1 MNRMKIRYLSGILL
15 LAAALFVTS
24 CDEEDVYSIRT
35 GEIIS
40 EITTGTA
47 SVTAIS
53 AEVSGTVKDLTLVS
67 PSSYEV
73 GAFYGTSADPTTTGS
88 KKSGSV
94 DENGNVVTTITGL
107 TTGTS
112 YYYATYV
119 TLQNKVTKF
128 GDIKSFVATNT
139 EVTTRDATDITSS
152 KAVFSA
158 DITGTDGL
166 ESFETG
172 VKLSFSAD
180 NITSGIS
187 RELSTVGRLLPGTT
201 YYYAAFA
208 KIGDGYIYG
217 ETKTLTTA
225 TQNMEYVD
233 LGLSVMWARNNIGA
247 DTESEAGTLFGY
259 GDRTAMLTST
269 KPEDYLSSDIAG
281 SVNDIIYNLDLDADS
296 PMKSQM
302 PTNAQIA
309 ELVNNTTHEW
319 ATVDGVEGMRFTAK
333 NGNSIFLPA
342 AGYRDGEAIIP
353 DAAGYYWSGNVSSV
367 HNDYANTLTFNN
379 SSAKTGFSKRSLG
392 LSLRSVRA
400 YAEVNP
406 ESGKLVFGDI
416 EGNGR
421 LRIEIYNEYGATAS
435 NPPIDPTSIKFAKNM
450 VVSFTLTGI
459 TGNLKND
466 AAGSYVGGL
475 EYSDPS
481 WGVSYWS
488 DLTMGTY
495 EAMVTGDGTYTVWME
510 VSAQANGAIVFC
522 VDIANLG
529 ADIEDWSK
537 VGVEVNAI
545 KLDADVEQAINHS
558 IVNFNN
564 KDGNGVDGRIEIYNE
579 YSTSGATAPGAY
591 NSSMKFNGMMLVEFT
606 IAGIDGNLVDG
617 ASKNYHAE
625 LSYADA
631 SWDPS
636 YWGGANYGSATVT
649 GNGTYQVYTYLNGN
663 CEGAVVWTIELYN
676 LWADLADTSKVG
688 ITINKVVTPGK
699 Y

>member
-1 MNRMKIRYLSGILL
+1 MKIKYLSGILL
-15 LAAALFVTS
+15 LAAVLFAVS
-24 CDEEDVYSIRT
+24 CDVEDDYAVRT

-53 AEVSGTVKDLTLVS
+53 AEVRGTVKDLTLVS
-67 PSSYEV
+67 PGSYEV
-73 GAFYGTSADPTTTGS
+73 GAYYGTTADPTASGS
-88 KKSGSV
+88 KKSGSA
-94 DENGNVVTTITGL
+94 DENGNVVTAITGL
-107 TTGTS
+107 TTGTT

-119 TLQNKVTKF
+119 TLQNKVTRF

-139 EVTTRDATDITSS
+139 TVTTKDATDITSS
-152 KAVFSA
+152 KATFSA

-166 ESFETG
+166 ASFETG
-172 VKLSFSAD
+172 VKLSLSAD

-187 RELSTVGRLLPGTT
+187 RELSTVGGLLPGTT

-208 KIGDGYIYG
+208 KIGDGYVYG

-225 TQNMEYVD
+225 TQNMEYID
-233 LGLSVMWARNNIGA
+233 LGLSVMWAKHNIGA

-259 GDRTAMLTST
+259 GDQTAMKAST
-269 KPEDYLSSDIAG
+269 KLDDYLSSDIAG
-281 SVNDIIYNLDLDADS
+281 TVNDIIYNLDLDADS

-302 PTNAQIA
+302 PTHAQIA

-319 ATVDGVEGMRFTAK
+319 VTVDGVEGMQFTAN
-333 NGNSIFLPA
+333 NGNSVFLPA
-342 AGYRDGEAIIP
+342 AGYRDGETTIS
-353 DAAGYYWSGNVSSV
+353 DASGYYWSGNVSSV
-367 HNDYANTLTFNN
+367 NNEYANTLTFNS
-379 SSAKTGFSKRSLG
+379 SSAKAGFSKRSLG

-406 ESGKLVFGDI
+406 ESGKLVFGDL

-421 LRIEIYNEYGATAS
+421 LRIEIYNEYGSTAS
-435 NPPIDPTSIKFAKNM
+435 NPPIDPTSIKFSRNM

-466 AAGSYVGGL
+466 AAGSYVAGL
-475 EYSDPS
+475 EYSDPT

-510 VSAQANGAIVFC
+510 VSTQANGAIVFC

-537 VGVEVNAI
+537 VGVEVNSI
-545 KLDADVEQAINHS
+545 KLDADVEQTVNHS

-617 ASKNYHAE
+617 ASKNYHTE

-688 ITINKVVTPGK
+688 VTINKVITPGK

>member
-1 MNRMKIRYLSGILL
+1 MKLRYLSGILL
-15 LAAALFVTS
+15 LAAVLFAVS
-24 CDEEDVYSIRT
+24 CDVEDDYAVRT

-53 AEVSGTVKDLTLVS
+53 AEVMGTVKDLTLVS
-67 PSSYEV
+67 PGSYEV
-73 GAFYGTSADPTTTGS
+73 GAYYGTTTDPTTTGS
-88 KKSGSV
+88 KKSGSA

-107 TTGTS
+107 TTGTT

-139 EVTTRDATDITSS
+139 EVTTKDAMDITSS
-152 KAVFSA
+152 KATFAA
-158 DITGTDGL
+158 DITGTDGI

-172 VKLSFSAD
+172 VKLSLSAD

-187 RELSTVGRLLPGTT
+187 RELSTVGGLLPRTT

-208 KIGDGYIYG
+208 KIGDGYVYG

-233 LGLSVMWARNNIGA
+233 LGLSVMWAKNNIGA
-247 DTESEAGTLFGY
+247 DMESESGTLFGY
-259 GDRTAMLTST
+259 GDQTAMATST
-269 KPEDYLSSDIAG
+269 KLDDYLSSDIAG
-281 SVNDIIYNLDLDADS
+281 SVNDIIYNLNLDADS

-302 PTNAQIA
+302 PTHAQIK

-319 ATVDGVEGMRFTAK
+319 TTVDGVEGVRFTAN

-342 AGYRDGEAIIP
+342 AGYRDGETTIP
-353 DAAGYYWSGNVSSV
+353 DASGYYWSGNVSSV
-367 HNDYANTLTFNN
+367 NNEYANTLTFN
-379 SSAKTGFSKRSLG
+379 SSSPKSGFSKRSLG

-421 LRIEIYNEYGATAS
+421 LRIEIYNEYGATAN

-459 TGNLKND
+459 TDNLKGG
-466 AAGSYVGGL
+466 AESSYVAGL
-475 EYSDPS
+475 EYSDPT

-545 KLDADVEQAINHS
+545 KLDADVQQDVHHS
-558 IVNFNN
+558 LVNFNN
-564 KDGNGVDGRIEIYNE
+564 TDGNGVDGRIEIYNE
-579 YSTSGATAPGAY
+579 YGTSGATAPGAY
-591 NSSMKFNGMMLVEFT
+591 NSSLKFNGMMLVEFT

-676 LWADLADTSKVG
+676 LWADLVDTSKVG
-688 ITINKVVTPGK
+688 ITINKVITPGK